1 MSLQPAYKHI
11 DEIGLWNDR
20 AQQLECVSVVK
31 EGRDVATFTFRAA
44 EEGWLIAFPH
54 DAHTAWSRI
63 RREGNTYTLDSP
75 GETA

>member
-44 EEGWLIAFPH
+44 EEGWFRYEP
-54 DAHTAWSRI
+54 
-63 RREGNTYTLDSP
+63 GQFVTLELPTPDGKASMS
-75 GETA
+75 GRSG